1 MVAVFD
7 TAFHQTMPASSYI
20 YPIGYDMYEK
30 HGIRRY
36 GFHGTSHRYVAGR
49 ALELLKKPAAET
61 KVITCHLGNGSSIS
75 AVEGGKVVDTS
86 MGFTPLAGLM
96 MGTRSGDIDPAIIS
110 YLCDKEGM
118 TAKEVNDYL
127 NKKSG
132 LLGVS
137 GVSSDMRF
145 VEDAAAQG
153 NQRAKLALEML
164 TKQIVKL
171 IGAYAAEMNG
181 VDAIVFTAGI
191 GENAITLRQNVCEN
205 LSYLGLDFDAAAND
219 VRGKETE
226 ISKPGSKVQA
236 FVIPTDEELMIARD
250 TKAVALAK

>member
-1 MVAVFD
+1 
-7 TAFHQTMPASSYI
+7 
-20 YPIGYDMYEK
+20 
-30 HGIRRY
+30 
-36 GFHGTSHRYVAGR
+36 
-49 ALELLKKPAAET
+49 
-61 KVITCHLGNGSSIS
+61 
-75 AVEGGKVVDTS
+75 

-191 GENAITLRQNVCEN
+191 GAVSYTHLDVYKRQIDYKCGFA
-205 LSYLGLDFDAAAND
+205 YI
-219 VRGKETE
+219 KE
-226 ISKPGSKVQA
+226 KPCSQKEQQG
-236 FVIPTDEELMIARD
+236 
-250 TKAVALAK
+250 